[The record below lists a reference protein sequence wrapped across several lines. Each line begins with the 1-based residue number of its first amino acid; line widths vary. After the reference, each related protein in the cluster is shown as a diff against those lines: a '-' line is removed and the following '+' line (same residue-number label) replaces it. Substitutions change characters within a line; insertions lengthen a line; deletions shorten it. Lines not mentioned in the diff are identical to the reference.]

1 MNFIAIL
8 KHQLIL
14 FRTAVMFLT
23 RIPVGNNLPYSTAH
37 LQSAARYFSWVGFLV
52 GLIGALVLVIVNL
65 YFSSALSIALA
76 MLTSI
81 VLTGAFHED
90 GLADCCDA
98 FGGGWSKEKILTI
111 MKDSRLGTYGVIGLI
126 ASLSIKYLLLLELCA
141 AFHFPFVGLIL
152 IAAHSVSRFFAV
164 SIMQTH
170 SYVQDIDI
178 SKSKPLADRK
188 LNFKEMTVLLIGTII
203 PLLLLYI
210 GIAPNKLNP
219 SGYSLNFTY
228 HTLYL
233 FPLFIVII
241 ILPASIIRYFAG
253 RFFNKWIGG
262 YTGDCLG
269 ATQQLTEIAFY
280 IGCLLIWRF
289 I

>member
-1 MNFIAIL
+1 MATL
-8 KHQLIL
+8 KYQLIL
-14 FRTAVMFLT
+14 FRTALMFLT
-23 RIPVGNNLPYSTAH
+23 RIPVGKNLPYSTTH

-65 YFSSALSIALA
+65 YFSSALSIAFSMLA
-76 MLTSI
+76 TI
-81 VLTGAFHED
+81 ILTGAFHED

-98 FGGGWSKEKILTI
+98 FGGGWTKEKILTI

-126 ASLSIKYLLLLELCA
+126 ASLSVKYLLLNELCA

-152 IAAHSVSRFFAV
+152 IAAHSSSRFFAV
-164 SIMQTH
+164 SIMQTY
-170 SYVQDIDI
+170 SYVQDIDL

-188 LNFKEMTVLLIGTII
+188 LNFKEMIVLLIGTII

-210 GIAPNKLNP
+210 GIAPNWLNP
-219 SGYSLNFTY
+219 SGYSIHFTY
-228 HTLYL
+228 STLYL

-241 ILPASIIRYFAG
+241 ILPACIIRYFAG

-269 ATQQLTEIAFY
+269 TTQQLTEIAFY
-280 IGCLLIWRF
+280 IGCLLLWRF